1 MKKIFVVLI
10 MLLSV
15 FGCSKTE
22 PEKVEINYLDMPSVY
37 KADMSDYP
45 GMKAFDHNFI
55 GISAE
60 ELLNARRNGGSGLF
74 YLGYNDC
81 HYCREAVRYL
91 NEVAKEN
98 EPTGEM
104 SVKDLVGKGG
114 GAKSIEV
121 SDDAVKTFRK
131 VANKYNVDFAVHKDD
146 SEHPPKFLVFFQGKD
161 TRQGEKS

>member
-1 MKKIFVVLI
+1 MQ
-10 MLLSV
+10 
-15 FGCSKTE
+15 
-22 PEKVEINYLDMPSVY
+22 
-37 KADMSDYP
+37 
-45 GMKAFDHNFI
+45 
-55 GISAE
+55 E
-60 ELLNARRNGGSGLF
+60 ELERKTVALVFKATRFTADAFAKAVN
-74 YLGYNDC
+74 
-81 HYCREAVRYL
+81 EALSKGV
-91 NEVAKEN
+91 EVAKEN

-161 TRQGEKS
+161 TDVKNRLLRSLFMNMKKKKRKKAFIRK

>member
-1 MKKIFVVLI
+1 
-10 MLLSV
+10 
-15 FGCSKTE
+15 
-22 PEKVEINYLDMPSVY
+22 
-37 KADMSDYP
+37 
-45 GMKAFDHNFI
+45 
-55 GISAE
+55 
-60 ELLNARRNGGSGLF
+60 
-74 YLGYNDC
+74 
-81 HYCREAVRYL
+81 
-91 NEVAKEN
+91 
-98 EPTGEM
+98 M